1 MTTPTATWSLTTPQL
16 AQPAKLQD
24 SVARAARPE
33 SKREVRRK
41 DVGEFVGNIFY
52 GTLLREMSDSKVK
65 GKYFHGGRGE
75 EVFRGQL
82 NMELA
87 KRMGQSAGD
96 PIAEKMYE
104 ALNRAKK
111 QETPVVSAKGFPLK
125 AGGGEGISLK
135 AEPAKGFAVVAGEP
149 GGYGLD
155 SIRHPQAVVRN
166 STSAAEAKP
175 AVSKP

>member
-24 SVARAARPE
+24 SVARAAGSE
-33 SKREVRRK
+33 SQGEVRRK

-52 GTLLREMSDSKVK
+52 GTLLREMSDSKLK

-111 QETPVVSAKGFPLK
+111 QKSPVVSAKGFSLK
-125 AGGGEGISLK
+125 AGEARGISLK
-135 AEPAKGFAVVAGEP
+135 PAPSKGIAFGADLSN
-149 GGYGLD
+149 GYRLD
-155 SIRHPQAVVRN
+155 SIRHPQTVVKN
-166 STSAAEAKP
+166 STSAAEVKS